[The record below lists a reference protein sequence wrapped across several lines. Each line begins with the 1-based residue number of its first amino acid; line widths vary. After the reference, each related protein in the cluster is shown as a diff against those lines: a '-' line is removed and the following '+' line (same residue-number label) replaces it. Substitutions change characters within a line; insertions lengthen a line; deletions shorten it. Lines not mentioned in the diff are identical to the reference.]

1 MHLLHPDPPP
11 ALQLCT
17 LGLTELVA
25 GDKDDYENIA
35 VKLGLDAGYR
45 QAIRNRVWERRIN
58 SPLFNVRIYAKV
70 SRDCCSFLSLLTL
83 LLLQDLEDLFYKMWD
98 KFRKGEKA
106 SHITS

>member
-1 MHLLHPDPPP
+1 V
-11 ALQLCT
+11 LQ
-17 LGLTELVA
+17 EWVAQLVA

-70 SRDCCSFLSLLTL
+70 SGDDFSF
-83 LLLQDLEDLFYKMWD
+83 
-98 KFRKGEKA
+98 GA
-106 SHITS
+106 G